1 MGSWAKKEKRTEFV
15 KRKVETLLLNWKKR
29 PDGERKP
36 LLLNGARQVGKTYI
50 LRKFGEEQF
59 SNVVYV
65 NLEANLTV
73 ASFFGENISPERLIR
88 YLESASGEKIVPG
101 KSLLI
106 FDEIQS
112 CERALTSLKYFCEE
126 APQYHVAAAGSLLGV
141 AVNRTKFSF
150 PVSKVDMKTLYPM
163 DIEEFMLALGED
175 ALVAQI
181 KACFETNTP
190 LPAALHDAAMRLY
203 RQYLVVGG
211 MPECVLQYA
220 ATKDYILVRHTQDT
234 ILTSYL
240 SDMSKYNTAN
250 EIKKTRL
257 TYDNITVQLSKKNTR
272 FQYKLIKKGGRASEF
287 ENAIEWLC
295 LSGIVSKVYRVE
307 QIKKPL
313 ENYRDID
320 AFKIYVSDLGL
331 LCAKKDLNAND
342 ILYMVDE
349 LDDFKG
355 GMTENYVQ
363 VQLAI
368 NGYATY
374 YWESERGAEID
385 FIIQREGNLIPIEVK
400 SADNTRAKSLAVYIN
415 THHPAYAIKLSAKN
429 FGFEDDKKIV
439 PLYAAFC
446 I

>member
-1 MGSWAKKEKRTEFV
+1 MY
-15 KRKVETLLLNWKKR
+15 RKIMQYLKDWKAS
-29 PDGERKP
+29 PFRKP
-36 LLLNGARQVGKTYI
+36 LILQGARQVGKTYAI
-50 LRKFGEEQF
+50 LEFGRTCYE
-59 SNVVYV
+59 NVAYF
-65 NLEANLTV
+65 NFETDPKLAKTFE
-73 ASFFGENISPERLIR
+73 ENISPDYLIPILSHIAGQTIVR
-88 YLESASGEKIVPG
+88 EKTLIV
-101 KSLLI
+101 L
-106 FDEIQS
+106 DEVQL
-112 CERALTSLKYFCEE
+112 CERALTSLKYFCEN
-126 APQYHVAAAGSLLGV
+126 APDYHIIVAGSLLGV

-150 PVSKVDMKTLYPM
+150 PVGKVDMKTLYPM
-163 DIEEFMLALGED
+163 DIEEFLLALGED

-181 KACFETNTP
+181 KTCFETNTP
-190 LPAALHDAAMRLY
+190 LPAALHEAAMMLY

-220 ATKDYILVRHTQDT
+220 TTKDYVLLRHTQDT

-295 LSGIVSKVYRVE
+295 LSGIVSKVYRAE

-355 GMTENYVQ
+355 GMTENYAQ

-374 YWESERGAEID
+374 YWESDRGAEVD

-400 SADNTRAKSLAVYIN
+400 SADNTRAKSLAVYMN
-415 THHPAYAIKLSAKN
+415 TYHPVYAIKLSSKN

>member
-1 MGSWAKKEKRTEFV
+1 MY
-15 KRKVETLLLNWKKR
+15 RKIMQYLKDWKAS
-29 PDGERKP
+29 PFRKP
-36 LLLNGARQVGKTYI
+36 LILQGARQVGKTYAI
-50 LRKFGEEQF
+50 LAFGRTCYE
-59 SNVVYV
+59 NVAYF
-65 NLEANLTV
+65 NFETDPKLAKTFE
-73 ASFFGENISPERLIR
+73 ENISPDYLIPILSHIAGQTIMR
-88 YLESASGEKIVPG
+88 EKTLIV
-101 KSLLI
+101 
-106 FDEIQS
+106 FDEVQL
-112 CERALTSLKYFCEE
+112 CERALTSLKYFCEN
-126 APQYHVAAAGSLLGV
+126 APDYHIIVAGSLLGV

-150 PVSKVDMKTLYPM
+150 PVGKVDMKTLYPM

-190 LPAALHDAAMRLY
+190 LPAALHDAAMTLY

-400 SADNTRAKSLAVYIN
+400 SADNTRAKSLAVYMN
-415 THHPAYAIKLSAKN
+415 AHHPAYAIKLSAKN